1 MPSYADQLIALAD
14 HFRETFATEKVDRN
28 ATNMLVHDALMKTLV
43 AGHRPLLVDPNLRVD
58 EAA

>member
-1 MPSYADQLIALAD
+1 MSSYAQQLIALAD
-14 HFRETFATEKVDRN
+14 QFRETFATEKVDRN

-43 AGHRPLLVDPNLRVD
+43 AEHKPLLVEPDARVD